1 MYLRRYPDRSH
12 PGVTALPTLDLK
24 STPLGGPEIG
34 ASEDPPAD
42 HFQSNKDTSCTSNHI
57 QAASYTF
64 TSFLYHWTITVFMKP
79 PAQEMGGWDEF
90 LKCCE

>member
-24 STPLGGPEIG
+24 STALGGPEIG

-64 TSFLYHWTITVFMKP
+64 NLFSVPLDYHCVYETP
-79 PAQEMGGWDEF
+79 SPGDGR
-90 LKCCE
+90 LG